1 MGLKVHSGLGF
12 QLFDMQFGKA
22 LAEVKKLATGYYIGG
37 IILSVAFFVLKITSG
52 LCTFVFGMEDEC
64 GLDRREHEI
73 MVFLAIMV
81 CYKNRKAAN
90 WMHCLANMFLFC
102 KLANIF
108 LFLRADLIAGVF
120 YICACLIHSVFYPE
134 PICAESEGTIIYNN
148 TELYDEIQRNAKM
161 TWLIYFYTSWSPE
174 CKHISHVFAELSD
187 RFHLPNLRFAKL
199 DVGKWSQ
206 EANRFRINIHPTSRQ
221 LPTISLFKEGKEAQ
235 RRPAVHNRR
244 ALPFVF
250 TKENCILA
258 FDLINLY
265 EKCKSNMTKH
275 EKEQFINE
283 QSKKE
288 W

>member
-1 MGLKVHSGLGF
+1 
-12 QLFDMQFGKA
+12 MQFTKA
-22 LAEVKKLATGYYIGG
+22 LIEVKKLATGYYIGG
-37 IILSVAFFVLKITSG
+37 IILSFAFFILKITVG
-52 LCTFVFGMEDEC
+52 VCALVFDEC

-81 CYKNRKAAN
+81 FYKNRKAAN
-90 WMHCLANMFLFC
+90 WMHSLANMFLFC

-108 LFLRADLIAGVF
+108 LFLRADLIAGVV
-120 YICACLIHSVFYPE
+120 YICVCLIHSVFYPE
-134 PICAESEGTIIYNN
+134 PVCAESERTLIFNN
-148 TELYDEIQRNAKM
+148 TELYEEIQRNPKM
-161 TWLIYFYTSWSPE
+161 IWLVYFYTSWSPD
-174 CKHISHVFAELSD
+174 CKHVSHVFAELSD
-187 RFHLPNLRFAKL
+187 RFHLPNLKFAKL

-265 EKCKSNMTKH
+265 EECKSSMTKG
-275 EKEQFINE
+275 EKEQFMNE

-288 W
+288 N

>member
-1 MGLKVHSGLGF
+1 
-12 QLFDMQFGKA
+12 MQFGKA
-22 LAEVKKLATGYYIGG
+22 LTEVKKLATGYYIGG
-37 IILSVAFFVLKITSG
+37 IILSVAFFFLKITNG
-52 LCTFVFGMEDEC
+52 LCTFIFGMKDEC

-73 MVFLAIMV
+73 MIFLAVMI

-90 WMHCLANMFLFC
+90 WMHCLANIFLFS

-108 LFLRADLIAGVF
+108 LFLRADLIAGIV
-120 YICACLIHSVFYPE
+120 YICVCLRGNSTKYKNDLANLFLHLLVTRMQARFSRFCP
-134 PICAESEGTIIYNN
+134 
-148 TELYDEIQRNAKM
+148 AK
-161 TWLIYFYTSWSPE
+161 
-174 CKHISHVFAELSD
+174 
-187 RFHLPNLRFAKL
+187 FHLPNLRFAKL

-206 EANRFRINIHPTSRQ
+206 EANRFRINIHPISRQ
-221 LPTISLFKEGKEAQ
+221 LPTISLFKEGKEIQ

-265 EKCKSNMTKH
+265 EKCKSSMTKH
-275 EKEQFINE
+275 EKEEFMNE

-288 W
+288 KQN

>member
-1 MGLKVHSGLGF
+1 MESGEFQCICSIPDAAALLRHSAKLVGQQILKNKYRAPLIVRH
-12 QLFDMQFGKA
+12 A
-22 LAEVKKLATGYYIGG
+22 I
-37 IILSVAFFVLKITSG
+37 
-52 LCTFVFGMEDEC
+52 CMEGEC

-73 MVFLAIMV
+73 MVFLAIIIF
-81 CYKNRKAAN
+81 YKNRKAAN

-108 LFLRADLIAGVF
+108 LFLRADFIAGII
-120 YICACLIHSVFYPE
+120 YICICLVHSVFYPE
-134 PICAESEGTIIYNN
+134 PACAESESTVIYNN
-148 TELYDEIQRNAKM
+148 AELYEEIQRNTKM
-161 TWLIYFYTSWSPE
+161 TWLIYFYTSWSPN
-174 CKHISHVFAELSD
+174 CKHVSPVFAELSD

-206 EANRFRINIHPTSRQ
+206 EANRFRINVHPTSKQ
-221 LPTISLFKEGKEAQ
+221 LPTISLFKEGKEIQ

-265 EKCKSNMTKH
+265 EECRLRMTKH
-275 EKEQFINE
+275 DKEQLKNE
-283 QSKKE
+283 QPKKKDLL
-288 W
+288 